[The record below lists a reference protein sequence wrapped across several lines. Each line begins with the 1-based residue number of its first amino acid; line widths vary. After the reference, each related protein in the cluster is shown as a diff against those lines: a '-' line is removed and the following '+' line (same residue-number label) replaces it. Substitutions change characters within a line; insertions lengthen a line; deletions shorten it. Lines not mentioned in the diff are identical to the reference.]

1 MVVDI
6 LIWGAT
12 SSTIDYW

>member
-6 LIWGAT
+6 LIYKFNRFK
-12 SSTIDYW
+12 SH